1 MIFIGGSFIGLI
13 FSGIAAITISIV
25 MLRGAIFAK
34 ATAWIGIVGFTFLS
48 FFTILSTF
56 VPSLYILAFYVFG
69 LIGGLLALS
78 WFLLVARRLFQLG
91 RI

>member
-48 FFTILSTF
+48 LLYYLIHVRPFALYLSILC
-56 VPSLYILAFYVFG
+56 VRAD
-69 LIGGLLALS
+69 
-78 WFLLVARRLFQLG
+78 RRLA
-91 RI
+91 RTVVVSPRRT